1 MGDWVL
7 RDIFQLKPY
16 EPLTQKRLKE
26 MGINAVRLTK
36 RDDAIELAFTW
47 IDLDNKPDDLWE
59 PNLDKTSKKK

>member
-1 MGDWVL
+1 
-7 RDIFQLKPY
+7 
-16 EPLTQKRLKE
+16 

-36 RDDAIELAFTW
+36 QDDAIELAFTW